1 MCIPN
6 TADKIPNIMSPIPR
20 AIIILNIMRRMPNC
34 VDFLFFS
41 IKYLS

>member
-20 AIIILNIMRRMPNC
+20 AIIILKMTRIMPNG
-34 VDFLFFS
+34 VNF
-41 IKYLS
+41 